1 MSILLIDGDIYIYR
15 SAVKAETEV
24 QWTEDLWT
32 LHARMGDAINLF
44 DTEIEKIKKA
54 TKAEDVIIALSDTT
68 NFRYQILPTYKANRK
83 NKRPPMLRGEL
94 KKYVQESYK
103 TYLRPNLEADDVLG
117 ILATSTKIIKGDKIV
132 VSVDKDVKTFP
143 CTYYN
148 SDKKTITETT
158 KREAQY
164 FHLYQTLIGDAV
176 DGYSGCPSI
185 GGKTAEKILDGMLEG
200 KEDFQYWWN
209 VVVSTYE
216 KKGLTE
222 EDALLQARV
231 ARICRTK
238 EYNFKTKQVV
248 LWTPEHEKD

>member
-1 MSILLIDGDIYIYR
+1 MDGDIYIYR
-15 SAVKAETEV
+15 GAVKAETEI

-32 LHARMGDAINLF
+32 LHARMSDAVNSF
-44 DTEIEKIKKA
+44 DGEIEKIKQA
-54 TKAEDVIIALSDTT
+54 LNPDNVVIALSDTT
-68 NFRYQILPTYKANRK
+68 NFRYQILPTYKSNRK

-94 KKYVQESYK
+94 KKYVQESYN

-117 ILATSTKIIKGDKIV
+117 ILATSKKIITGEKIV
-132 VSVDKDVKTFP
+132 VSVDKDMKTFQ

-148 SDKKTITETT
+148 SDKKTITQTT
-158 KREAQY
+158 EREAQY

-200 KEDFQYWWN
+200 EEPFEHWWSI
-209 VVVSTYE
+209 VVSTYE
-216 KKGLTE
+216 KKGLTQ

-238 EYNFKTKQVV
+238 EYDFKKKQVV
-248 LWTPEHEKD
+248 LWTPEHEGE